1 MWCKLVLKR
10 YNKSFTKS
18 TQILS
23 PNVIK
28 YFINNNTTYIEVDGK
43 HNKFIS
49 TLDESIF
56 IEISDQIKFLYELVE
71 MLIIKKD
78 DDKDSPINEWFDSN
92 GNVIV
97 ICENIKYNISKF
109 KIEI

>member
-1 MWCKLVLKR
+1 
-10 YNKSFTKS
+10 
-18 TQILS
+18 
-23 PNVIK
+23 
-28 YFINNNTTYIEVDGK
+28 
-43 HNKFIS
+43 
-49 TLDESIF
+49 
-56 IEISDQIKFLYELVE
+56 